1 MTARPIQIQNFWRVP
16 EIRLGAMVAL
26 LLAWCAALLTFRVL
40 WTWKLHYTFL
50 VWNLGL
56 ATMPLIFST
65 IFVHAQRRFISVTAF
80 SLWLLFFPN
89 APYIITDF
97 THLQNHS
104 SGPIWFDILL
114 LFSSAAVGLIIG
126 YISLSQVTIVSL
138 LQTTGPWRESSSQSR
153 PSLPHLAFTSDDSCD
168 GAASTYFTILSGFS
182 PTLRIASSFH
192 TNTRE
197 PGASRLAS
205 ECCWPSAIPSPD
217 SRLVIHG
224 RAGLPTSPN
233 SAQRVLK
240 RVASPAYAATATKIN
255 TQISKICG

>member
-126 YISLSQVTIVSL
+126 YISLSQVHDRLLTSNHRSLARIVVSVAPFAAAFGIYLGRFLRWRSIDIFHNPLGLFADIAHRFIFPYQHPRTWGVTLGFGML
-138 LQTTGPWRESSSQSR
+138 LALGYSIAR
-153 PSLPHLAFTSDDSCD
+153 L
-168 GAASTYFTILSGFS
+168 ST
-182 PTLRIASSFH
+182 R
-192 TNTRE
+192 NTWE
-197 PGASRLAS
+197 G
-205 ECCWPSAIPSPD
+205 ESPD
-217 SRLVIHG
+217 E
-224 RAGLPTSPN
+224 P
-233 SAQRVLK
+233 
-240 RVASPAYAATATKIN
+240 
-255 TQISKICG
+255 